1 MCLRYKE
8 LVHWRTCDNEV
19 RVATQDREKAK
30 QASGEGAVV
39 GAWERRGRA
48 EGLGFSVRTMECHF
62 NKRRQ

>member
-39 GAWERRGRA
+39 GGM
-48 EGLGFSVRTMECHF
+48 GTQGQS
-62 NKRRQ
+62 